1 MHLLRFH
8 QGEPLQGGSK
18 GINISFRSVERLK
31 HLWERLPK
39 GTVLRV
45 QANVF
50 PPTMMKTLINLL
62 LEVVTLTGEGGE
74 QSKCVIQENHEPHVS
89 LFNLSYSLKED
100 IPPRNQNSCRFHE
113 PYPFGMPNRGRPG
126 GPYYPIIN

>member
-1 MHLLRFH
+1 MHLLQFH

-18 GINISFRSVERLK
+18 GINISFHSIERLK

-50 PPTMMKTLINLL
+50 PPTMTKTSINLQ

-74 QSKCVIQENHEPHVS
+74 
-89 LFNLSYSLKED
+89 
-100 IPPRNQNSCRFHE
+100 
-113 PYPFGMPNRGRPG
+113 
-126 GPYYPIIN
+126 